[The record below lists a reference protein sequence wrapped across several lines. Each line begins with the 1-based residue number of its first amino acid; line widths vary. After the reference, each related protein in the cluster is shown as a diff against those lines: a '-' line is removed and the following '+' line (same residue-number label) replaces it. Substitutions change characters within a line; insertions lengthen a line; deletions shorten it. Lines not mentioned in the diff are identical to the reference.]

1 MNLSDINKSNIPTHV
16 AIIMDGNG
24 RWAKKQGKARVF
36 GHQAGAET
44 VRRILEISGEIGIK
58 YLTLYAFSTE
68 NWNRPKE
75 EVDALMALLIK
86 AIDGELENLIKNQV
100 RLMAIGNLKSL
111 PEECQKELQ
120 NAIEKTANNKG
131 ITLILA
137 LSYSGRWE
145 ITSAIQQITEVI
157 QSGKLNP
164 KDISEETICTFLSTK
179 NIPDPDIVIRTG
191 GEQRISNFLLW
202 QIAYAEFFFPQKFW
216 PEFQKED
223 FLQIIAD
230 YQSRE
235 RRFGK
240 TSEQIQKS

>member
-1 MNLSDINKSNIPTHV
+1 MNLSDINKNNIPTHV

-100 RLMAIGNLKSL
+100 RLMTIGNLKSL

-145 ITSAIQQITEVI
+145 ITSAIQQITLV
-157 QSGKLNP
+157 QQHTTGK
-164 KDISEETICTFLSTK
+164 I
-179 NIPDPDIVIRTG
+179 
-191 GEQRISNFLLW
+191 W
-202 QIAYAEFFFPQKFW
+202 
-216 PEFQKED
+216 
-223 FLQIIAD
+223 
-230 YQSRE
+230 
-235 RRFGK
+235 
-240 TSEQIQKS
+240 

>member
-1 MNLSDINKSNIPTHV
+1 MNLSDINKNNIPTHV

-100 RLMAIGNLKSL
+100 RLMTIGNLKSL

-120 NAIEKTANNKG
+120 NAIEK
-131 ITLILA
+131 
-137 LSYSGRWE
+137 S
-145 ITSAIQQITEVI
+145 
-157 QSGKLNP
+157 
-164 KDISEETICTFLSTK
+164 
-179 NIPDPDIVIRTG
+179 
-191 GEQRISNFLLW
+191 
-202 QIAYAEFFFPQKFW
+202 
-216 PEFQKED
+216 
-223 FLQIIAD
+223 
-230 YQSRE
+230 
-235 RRFGK
+235 
-240 TSEQIQKS
+240 